1 MSRQQIKSNNEK
13 RQFWQM
19 AIETW
24 QNSGMSVS
32 KFCKA
37 EGLVEGTFY
46 NWRKKLTKGDEP
58 EVDKQKGL
66 SSSAFIE
73 LAIPTNDPVVL
84 ELVLSSGN
92 TLRISSGA
100 DNKTLSDVLS
110 VLHREGL
117 C

>member
-1 MSRQQIKSNNEK
+1 MSREQAKSNNEK

-19 AIETW
+19 TIKTW
-24 QNSGMSVS
+24 RDSGMSVS

-37 EGLVEGTFY
+37 KGLAEGTFY
-46 NWRKKLTKGDEP
+46 NWRKKLADGQSQTN
-58 EVDKQKGL
+58 KQKNL

-73 LAIPTNDPVVL
+73 LTMPKNDPVAL

-100 DNKTLSDVLS
+100 DDKTLSDVLLI
-110 VLHREGL
+110 LHREGL

>member
-1 MSRQQIKSNNEK
+1 MSREQAKSNNEK

-19 AIETW
+19 TIKTW
-24 QNSGMSVS
+24 RDSGMSVS

-37 EGLVEGTFY
+37 KGLAEGTFY
-46 NWRKKLTKGDEP
+46 NWRKKLADGQSQTN
-58 EVDKQKGL
+58 KQKNL

-73 LAIPTNDPVVL
+73 LTMPKNDPVAL

-100 DNKTLSDVLS
+100 DDKTLSDVLL